1 MIQQEVDHALQ
12 SKLYLYSTFHIKMM
26 QRSIHRIHRK
36 QDWKGLQRLENLR
49 VPSPLQELRPGW
61 FTSWVF
67 YQIFASDSDPMTR

>member
-12 SKLYLYSTFHIKMM
+12 SKLYIALFIYKMM

-67 YQIFASDSDPMTR
+67 YQIFASDSDPMMR